1 MLNCILGETSIVRLS
16 DLWSHLGIN
25 ESELVADLECG
36 GVASFLADS
45 LKSRT
50 GLFI

>member
-1 MLNCILGETSIVRLS
+1 MDASAKVRL
-16 DLWSHLGIN
+16 
-25 ESELVADLECG
+25 VAGLECG

-50 GLFI
+50 SLFI